1 MNFDKRII
9 SNFIKSDNVFE
20 FILLIYI
27 FISIFNFQI
36 LSQKLFIY
44 FFFIVYMIFFFI
56 FNSDKFFNIKKDKI
70 IIIFFIYLFLNQLNH
85 YFQNKE
91 YESIYNLELFKILFN
106 IIIFIILSNI
116 KKNWINFFEKLF
128 HILCLLLILI
138 LLQNLFLKEHLLI
151 TSNIFFNYQIYTY
164 DYDSKNFISILLN
177 IFLFFLNY
185 NFIKKKNYFYFFIV
199 ISLSIIF
206 TYSRAGYYLYILNL
220 IYLFFIGNR
229 NIKINSFIILLILS
243 SVFWNDFSKDYYME
257 KKAYS
262 QNVEKKDF
270 FNKEWFN
277 RDGNSLRSKYYF
289 NTLNNTKENFLFGNG
304 INSFKIENKILYK
317 DGKVKRYP
325 DPHSTWLL
333 LLYETGFV
341 GLIIYMIAIFKN
353 KINFLKSKNLAL
365 KINFFYFFT
374 LIFFCSIFINVIT
387 SPVIWFL
394 YSMRLNLK
402 NE

>member
-36 LSQKLFIY
+36 LLQKLFIY

-177 IFLFFLNY
+177 IFLFFLNC

>member
-44 FFFIVYMIFFFI
+44 FFFIVYMVFFFI